1 MGQGGYIT
9 LVNSTKSNWKKTN
22 QNSYQMK
29 SWNFPDVIQAK
40 TAVNIYVEW
49 DQGIFTHEA
58 DDAGEVNYSL
68 DGTTNSFQVQ
78 ARATNGFELKVLFTN
93 LETYS
98 NKQGTLFSL
107 GWKHDGY
114 VSFVLSG
121 VDGKYSSTNLNGA
134 SWMQDNLSLL
144 GNKKMNEICIT
155 GSHDAGMSV
164 RTSGTPLAANCSVLT
179 QSKSIQGQLESGA
192 RYFDIR
198 PVISAGNYYT
208 GHYGYIDKL
217 SSWQG
222 ANGQSIDSI
231 IADVNSFTSSQKE
244 LVVLNLSHSLN
255 TDVGN
260 GSYRAFN
267 QGEWDNL
274 FVKLANLENLFVADK
289 STDLTANTLSE
300 FIASKAAV
308 LVILEENASL
318 GKYEGNGFF
327 KYANFNVYNSYAD
340 KNQVDQMATNQFGK
354 MKANNSKYFLLSW
367 TLTQNAIQASTCVLG
382 TASSIKD
389 LASKAN
395 QQLAD
400 LVYPEVSNNAFPN
413 IIYTDDI
420 LNSNAAAMAMALNWK
435 EV

>member
-1 MGQGGYIT
+1 MGQGGNIT
-9 LVNSTKSNWKKTN
+9 LVNSTNSNWKKT
-22 QNSYQMK
+22 YQHSHKMN

-40 TAVNIYVEW
+40 TSVNIYVEW
-49 DQGIFTHEA
+49 DQGIFTHVA

-68 DGTTNSFQVQ
+68 DGTNNSFQIQ
-78 ARATNGFELKVLFTN
+78 ARATNGFELKILFTDI
-93 LETYS
+93 ETNS

-107 GWKHDGY
+107 GWRHDGY

-121 VDGKYSSTNLNGA
+121 TNGNYSSTNLNGA
-134 SWMQDNLSLL
+134 SWMQDNIAML

-198 PVISAGNYYT
+198 PVISAGAYYT
-208 GHYGYIDKL
+208 GHYGYIGKL

-267 QGEWDNL
+267 QGEWNVLFKELAKIKNL
-274 FVKLANLENLFVADK
+274 FIANKTA
-289 STDLTANTLSE
+289 DLTANTLND
-300 FIASKAAV
+300 FIASGAAV
-308 LVILEENASL
+308 IIILEENANL
-318 GKYEGNGFF
+318 GSYEGNGFF
-327 KYANFNVYNSYAD
+327 KYANFDVYNSYAD
-340 KNQVDQMATNQFGK
+340 KNQVDSMATDQFNK

-367 TLTQNAIQASTCVLG
+367 TLTQDALQAATCGLG

-389 LASKAN
+389 LASQAN
-395 QQLAD
+395 QRLAS
-400 LVYPEVSNNAFPN
+400 LVYPKVSNTAFPN

-435 EV
+435 